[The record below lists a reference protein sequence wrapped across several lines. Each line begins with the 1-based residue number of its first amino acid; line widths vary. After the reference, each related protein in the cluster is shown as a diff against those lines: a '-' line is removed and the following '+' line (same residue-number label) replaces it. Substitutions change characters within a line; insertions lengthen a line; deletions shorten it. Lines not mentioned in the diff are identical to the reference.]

1 VRVTILGSGTSHGV
15 PMIGCECAVCTSTD
29 PRDRRTR
36 VSALVVCDNGAHLLI
51 DLSPDL
57 REQALRMRMRRVDA
71 VLMTHSHAD
80 HILGFDE
87 LRRFNVLMRA
97 TMPVHGDAAT
107 LAHLRQAFAYAFD
120 PTTPPGGGI
129 PKVSLHEIDGRFDT
143 HGIAVTPV
151 PIMHGAREILG
162 FRIGAFAYLTDC
174 SAIPERSVGLLAGLD
189 VLVIGA
195 LRHRPHPT
203 HFTVAEAVD
212 ASERLGASRTFL
224 THICHDLGHA
234 ATEAT
239 LPPRV
244 RLAYDSLVVEVG

>member
-1 VRVTILGSGTSHGV
+1 MRVTILGSGTSHGV
-15 PMIGCECAVCTSTD
+15 PMIGCDCAVCRSTD

-36 VSALVVCDNGAHLLI
+36 VSALVGCDNGAQLLI

-57 REQALRMRMRRVDA
+57 REQALRTALRRVDA
-71 VLMTHSHAD
+71 VLMTHAHAD

-87 LRRFNVLMRA
+87 LRRFNVLMQK

-107 LAHLRQAFAYAFD
+107 LAHIRHTFAYAFD
-120 PTTPPGGGI
+120 PDTPMGGGI
-129 PKVSLHEIDGRFDT
+129 PQVELVEVAGAFET
-143 HGIAVTPV
+143 HGVTVTPV
-151 PIMHGAREILG
+151 PIQHGTRPILG

-174 SAIPERSVGLLAGLD
+174 SGIPEASLALLDGVD

-203 HFTVAEAVD
+203 HFTVAEAID
-212 ASERLGASRTFL
+212 ASGRVGASRTFL

-234 ATEAT
+234 ATEAA

-244 RLAYDSLVVEVG
+244 RLAHDGLVIDVA